1 MRSFGICAILLA
13 LAALA
18 PPPEARTGP
27 ESLWGAGLL
36 LLLAATGQG
45 ILARAGLPAL
55 TAWVP
60 AAFLLGPS
68 VLSAV
73 DASREPLLSLA
84 AAGAGVW
91 VGLLVGLGA
100 RWPVE
105 RRNWRLPAV
114 VAGSTLVTFAGL
126 AAVLGLA
133 GGLPLPAAL
142 VLAAVASFWGPLV
155 SDFWRSREAQVI
167 GLLGSGVALLL
178 LAAVLLLEAGSR
190 WVAAEAREWMASLVL
205 SGAAGAAAAEALRRT
220 GILGRRDEA
229 LLALGALTFLG
240 AGLALH
246 AGLPSLPIGLGAGLL
261 LGARPGPGGEL
272 DRRLAPLRPTS
283 ILLFAALL
291 VVSTNAL
298 SLVPP
303 RASWPYQIVL
313 AQIGVLVA
321 ARVLGPALWYPLP
334 STGEFSRRSGWL
346 LLPRGLIA
354 ADLVLGAGGGLTR
367 LLSPEHADLLRRLV
381 LMDLLLG
388 SVLLAALAALMQPR
402 GSGGGQPPGPVLV
415 PVPRA
420 QYLPGPSRAASRS

>member
-18 PPPEARTGP
+18 PPPEARAAP

-45 ILARAGLPAL
+45 VLARAGLPAL

-60 AAFLLGPS
+60 VAFLLGPS

-91 VGLLVGLGA
+91 AGLLVGLGA
-100 RWPVE
+100 RWPAE

-114 VAGSTLVTFAGL
+114 VTGSTVVTFAGL

-142 VLAAVASFWGPLV
+142 VLAAVASFWGPFM
-155 SDFWRSREAQVI
+155 SDFWRSREVQLI

-178 LAAVLLLEAGSR
+178 LAAVVLLEAGSR
-190 WVAAEAREWMASLVL
+190 WVAAEAREWMASLAL
-205 SGAAGAAAAEALRRT
+205 SGAAGAAAAEILRRT
-220 GILGRRDEA
+220 GILGRRDEV
-229 LLALGALTFLG
+229 LPALGALTFLG
-240 AGLALH
+240 ACLALQ
-246 AGLPSLPIGLGAGLL
+246 AGLPSLPAGLGAGLL
-261 LGARPGPGGEL
+261 LGARDGPGREL
-272 DRRLAPLRPTS
+272 DRRLAPVRPTS

-291 VVSTNAL
+291 VVSTDAL

-313 AQIGVLVA
+313 AQLGVLAA

-334 STGEFSRRSGWL
+334 SAGEFSRRSGWL

-354 ADLVLGAGGGLTR
+354 ADLVLGPGGGPDR
-367 LLSPEHADLLRRLV
+367 FLLPEHADLLKRVV

-388 SVLLAALAALMQPR
+388 SVLLAGLAALIQPR
-402 GSGGGQPPGPVLV
+402 GAGEEQPPGPVLV

-420 QYLPGPSRAASRS
+420 QYLPGPSRAGGRS